1 MPGAW
6 LAAQGCPRQTAIS
19 VGGNQPGRM
28 AARAA
33 QREGHRMRV
42 WPGDTNGRA
51 RATVA
56 VAELDY
62 TGDTTRDAWC
72 GYAVQHTIAAIVE
85 LVREI
90 GVRRRDRYGCQP
102 ARCTGIAEGRSARD
116 TKVRALGLHVTALF
130 VEHD

>member
-1 MPGAW
+1 
-6 LAAQGCPRQTAIS
+6 
-19 VGGNQPGRM
+19 
-28 AARAA
+28 
-33 QREGHRMRV
+33 

-72 GYAVQHTIAAIVE
+72 GYAAQHTIAAIVE

-130 VEHD
+130 VEHDPRPVRHAAAILVRAVVDQAVGRSAA